1 MRPHSG
7 VRGACRER
15 RLRSARTPAH
25 YLIRER
31 VADEVAYALD
41 QQSVHGAERDRR
53 VEAEL
58 ARFGLADLAERHPR
72 DLSSGERQRLAIAS
86 VTVMRPQLLVL
97 DEPTRG
103 MDGLRKLALGE
114 LARSLAAEGTAVV
127 VITHDVDFAAE
138 AAELV
143 TMMGQGQVLS
153 ERVPGRRWPRA
164 CSSCGRSAWP
174 SAAARWPRRRTC
186 CAPPLEPSHA

>member
-1 MRPHSG
+1 
-7 VRGACRER
+7 
-15 RLRSARTPAH
+15 
-25 YLIRER
+25 
-31 VADEVAYALD
+31 
-41 QQSVHGAERDRR
+41 
-53 VEAEL
+53 
-58 ARFGLADLAERHPR
+58 
-72 DLSSGERQRLAIAS
+72 
-86 VTVMRPQLLVL
+86 MRPQLLVL

-153 ERVPGRRWPRA
+153 ERVP
-164 CSSCGRSAWP
+164 RSALAQGMFFV
-174 SAAARWPRRRTC
+174 SQLGLAFGCSTLAEAADMLRAT
-186 CAPPLEPSHA
+186 AGAVHA